1 MCQGDSGYW
10 QPENWNIT
18 RGEAEGNIP
27 VQGLPM
33 STITLTHMCYLFYYT
48 EKSIMTYLMNQSVEF
63 SQISKE
69 NHNLRQCSSKINEK
83 R

>member
-10 QPENWNIT
+10 QPENWNIS
-18 RGEAEGNIP
+18 RGEADGNIS

-33 STITLTHMCYLFYYT
+33 FTIILTHMCYLFYYT
-48 EKSIMTYLMNQSVEF
+48 EKSIMTYLMNQSVEV

-69 NHNLRQCSSKINEK
+69 NHNLRQKF
-83 R
+83 